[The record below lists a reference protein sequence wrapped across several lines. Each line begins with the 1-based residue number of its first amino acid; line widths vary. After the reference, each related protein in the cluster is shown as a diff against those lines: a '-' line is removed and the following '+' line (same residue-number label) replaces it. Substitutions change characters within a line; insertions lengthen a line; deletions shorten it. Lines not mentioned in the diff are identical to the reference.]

1 MISVSIDWCNIFP
14 FVHCVV
20 DLDITI
26 WSYKE
31 ESQVNQ
37 PQKKKT
43 ERSTFVMLRTYT
55 VHIMDRFNIGNIQKK
70 EMDALTHTF
79 SCLERRRTLSLAYIE
94 HDICSMRC

>member
-14 FVHCVV
+14 FVQCIV

-26 WSYKE
+26 MSYKE

-55 VHIMDRFNIGNIQKK
+55 VH
-70 EMDALTHTF
+70 TV
-79 SCLERRRTLSLAYIE
+79 
-94 HDICSMRC
+94 

>member
-1 MISVSIDWCNIFP
+1 MISVSIDLCNIFP

-55 VHIMDRFNIGNIQKK
+55 VH
-70 EMDALTHTF
+70 TV
-79 SCLERRRTLSLAYIE
+79 
-94 HDICSMRC
+94 